1 MSKPNII
8 LIVADD
14 MGYGDL
20 GVFNNG
26 LVHTPNLD
34 QLVGE
39 SVCLTQQYAGSPVC
53 SPSRAALLT
62 GRYPHRTGAFT
73 PQEVL
78 GLDRIATDEVTLGD
92 AFKRAGYAT
101 GYIGKWHNGALDR
114 RYHPNARGF
123 DEFVGFSGG
132 WADYYAWRLDRNGT
146 TVPSDGR
153 YLTDVFSDEAIDFV
167 RRHRQEPFLLCLMY
181 NAPHSPL
188 QAPPDVVQRY
198 YDLGLRPSVAT
209 TYAMIEV
216 MDAGIGRLLSDLKAQ
231 GLDENTVVLFTS
243 DNGPAFMLR
252 EDQLPA
258 HMDRNTTRFNCGF
271 AGAKGS
277 VYEGGIR
284 VPMTVRWP
292 GGLPGGRTV
301 DEMVHFT
308 DWFPTLLSLTG
319 NERPAGQGSGPPLDG
334 HDVSAL
340 LRGETL
346 QTEPRRFWQWNG
358 YFPVANVNAAMRDG
372 DWKLVRPNIAIPP
385 ASPADQ
391 GLMDRYV
398 ALDIEYKYH
407 PERVPAI
414 RTDMLPE
421 RILPTPP
428 APELY
433 NIRTDPL
440 EQQNLAA
447 QEPERITQMAR
458 SLESWFESV
467 VAEGMARRSY

>member
-1 MSKPNII
+1 MPKPNII

-20 GVFNNG
+20 GVFNDG

-34 QLVGE
+34 QLVAE
-39 SVCLTQQYAGSPVC
+39 STCLTQQYAGSPVC

-73 PQEVL
+73 PQETL
-78 GLDRIATDEVTLGD
+78 GLDRIATDEVTLGN
-92 AFKRAGYAT
+92 AFKQVGYAT
-101 GYIGKWHNGALDR
+101 GYVGKWHNGALDR

-123 DEFVGFSGG
+123 DEFIGFSGG
-132 WADYYAWRLDRNGT
+132 WADYYHWILDRNGST
-146 TVPSDGR
+146 ERSDGR
-153 YLTDVFSDEAIDFV
+153 YLTDVLTDEAIDFV
-167 RRHRQEPFLLCLMY
+167 RRHRQDPFLLCLMY

-188 QAPPDVVQRY
+188 QAPPEIVQRY
-198 YDLGLRPSVAT
+198 TDKGLRPGVAT

-216 MDAGIGRLLSDLKAQ
+216 MDRGIGRLLTDLEEQ
-231 GLDENTVVLFTS
+231 GLDENTIVLFTS
-243 DNGPAFMLR
+243 DNGPAFHMR
-252 EDQLPA
+252 ADQLPPE
-258 HMDRNTTRFNCGF
+258 MEPDTTRFNCGL

-284 VPMTVRWP
+284 VPMIVRWP
-292 GGLPGGRTV
+292 AALAGGNTV
-301 DEMVHFT
+301 DSLVHFT
-308 DWFPTLLSLTG
+308 DWFPTLLRVTGHEVPDSL
-319 NERPAGQGSGPPLDG
+319 ALDG
-334 HDVSAL
+334 HDVGEL
-340 LRGETL
+340 LRGEAP
-346 QTEPRRFWQWNG
+346 QVEPRRFWQWNG

-372 DWKLVRPNIAIPP
+372 DWKLVRPNIQIPV

-391 GLMDRYV
+391 RLMEQYV

-414 RTDMLPE
+414 RTDLFPE

-428 APELY
+428 DPELY

-447 QEPERITQMAR
+447 QEPERVTQMVR

-467 VAEGMARRSY
+467 VAEGMAKRAR